1 MLTTLESIILG
12 IAMLRNFPCKG
23 QSTRV
28 EIVFGIAN
36 KSKTKHL
43 LRSANLTALDIL
55 VPTNGSHSLFGFK
68 YLTNFVFE
76 DPISSVLL
84 YANIF
89 FVGEIKA
96 IKILS

>member
-12 IAMLRNFPCKG
+12 RAMLRNFPCKG
-23 QSTRV
+23 QSTIV
-28 EIVFGIAN
+28 EIVFGTAN

-55 VPTNGSHSLFGFK
+55 VPTNGSFGFK